1 MFKKVSKLKKF
12 GIFRDFS
19 WGTDTPDFTRFNLI
33 YGWNKS
39 GKTTFSRAFIACEK
53 KTTDFI
59 NYPKD
64 KDGNAIG
71 EFEIKTESGTAISHS
86 NCQSGTKQIRV
97 FNKDFIE
104 DNVSFD
110 PTNPS
115 EPIVYVSEED
125 IESNKKLKE
134 SQSKVTPLA
143 EKYESAQ
150 KDRQKSEKAEDDF
163 RKSTARTIKDIVGN
177 LKVNDKYRD
186 YDKGS
191 VKTTIENVGIG
202 KFLKFT
208 DDEFEKKKKLI
219 SGDPLSKQTPLSK
232 YVFSFSY
239 DGKGLGSFSE
249 VFSEI
254 SNLLKRKIIAETI
267 DRFKDDP
274 ELNKWAQHGF
284 ELHKT
289 KNEKKKCLFCQ
300 NDFSAGFL
308 DSLSKHFSND
318 YEKLQGEINS
328 FISGL
333 ENLRREKITEKNQG
347 LYLDLQD
354 KYKNSSKELNKIINE
369 LTAWVDEAVKKLKEK
384 YDNPLS
390 DVSDPKSPN
399 DFPAQYDRKIDEINA
414 VIKEHNTKVDNHE
427 QEVGKAKEELE
438 KHLIAVAIDEQEYS
452 KIKSEFD
459 KSIEAEKETKKAVDD
474 NAQAISKLE
483 KETSNIGKAVQKINK
498 HLEEFFGRKEILLE
512 LDDSK
517 KGYIIKRDGDVAHN
531 LSEGEKNAIAFSYF
545 IVKTQEKGFK
555 VKEGIIVVDDPIS
568 SFDSNFIY
576 HCFSLIK
583 NHFKDAEQLI
593 VSTHNFEFF
602 NLVKDWFEQKN
613 RKVESDNKKI
623 TNEADKKPIPCEFFM
638 IENIIEN
645 DKRCASIVP
654 LEETLRKFKSEYH
667 FLFSRLNKF
676 ITEGT
681 PDYAD
686 FYTIGNIAR
695 RFLEIYINF
704 KIPTTGDLKSRVD
717 QLDTKTVS
725 ETEKDKVYKLIQEFS
740 HGLDPAS
747 TIEHK
752 DKSEIQNA
760 IKVLM
765 KMVEES
771 DKKHFESLRSSL

>member
-12 GIFRDFS
+12 GIFRDFV
-19 WGTDTPDFTRFNLI
+19 WGADTPDFARFNLI

-39 GKTTFSRAFIACEK
+39 GKTTFSRAFVACEK
-53 KTTDFI
+53 KTTDFK
-59 NYPKD
+59 NYPRD
-64 KDGNAIG
+64 KNRNTVG
-71 EFEIKTESGTAISHS
+71 EFEIKTESGTAINHL
-86 NCQSGTKQIRV
+86 NCQTCTKQIRV

-115 EPIVYVSEED
+115 KPIVYISEED
-125 IESNKKLKE
+125 IKSNKKLKE
-134 SQSKVTPLA
+134 LQSKVASLE
-143 EKYESAQ
+143 EKYELAQ
-150 KDRQKSEKAEDDF
+150 KDRQRSEKAEDDF
-163 RKSTARTIKDIVGN
+163 RKSTARKIKDIVGN

-191 VKTTIENVGIG
+191 LKKTIEEIGIE
-202 KFLKFT
+202 KFT
-208 DDEFEKKKKLI
+208 KLSDDEFEKKKKLI
-219 SGDPLSKQTPLSK
+219 SGDPLNPQNFLLQ
-232 YVFSFSY
+232 YRFSFSY
-239 DGKGLGSFSE
+239 DGKSLKSFSE
-249 VFSEI
+249 LYRDI
-254 SNLLKRKIIAETI
+254 SKLIKRKVVAETI
-267 DRFKDDP
+267 DRLKDDP

-289 KNEKKKCLFCQ
+289 KDEKRRCLFCQ
-300 NDFSAGFL
+300 NEFSAGFL
-308 DSLSKHFSND
+308 DSLSKHFNND
-318 YEKLQGEINS
+318 YEKLQGDINS
-328 FISGL
+328 FIASL
-333 ENLRREKITEKNQG
+333 EKLKRDKVTEKNQE
-347 LYLDLQD
+347 LYADLQD
-354 KYKNSSKELNKIINE
+354 NYKNSAKELNKIIDE
-369 LTAWVDEAVKKLKEK
+369 LTAWIDKAVKQLKEK
-384 YDNPLS
+384 YDNPLLE
-390 DVSDPKSPN
+390 VSDPQYPK
-399 DFPAQYDRKIDEINA
+399 DFSTLYDENVKKINA
-414 VIKEHNTKVDNHE
+414 IIKEHNTKVGNHE
-427 QEVGKAKEELE
+427 QEVKRAKEELE

-459 KSIEAEKETKKAVDD
+459 KSIEAEKEAKKAVDD
-474 NAQAISKLE
+474 NAQEISKLE

-555 VKEGIIVVDDPIS
+555 IKEGIIVIDDPIS

-583 NHFKDAEQLI
+583 NHFKDAKQLI
-593 VSTHNFEFF
+593 VLTHNFEFF
-602 NLVKDWFEQKN
+602 NLIKDWFGQKN
-613 RKVESDNKKI
+613 HKVESDNKKI
-623 TNEADKKPIPCEFFM
+623 ANKADKKPIPCEFFM
-638 IENIIEN
+638 IENVIEN
-645 DKRCASIVP
+645 EKRCASIVA
-654 LEETLRKFKSEYH
+654 LEETLRKFKSEYQ

-704 KIPTTGDLKSRVD
+704 KIPTIGDLKSKVD
-717 QLDTKTVS
+717 QLDTRTVS
-725 ETEKDKVYKLIQEFS
+725 DTEKDKVYKLIQEFS

-771 DKKHFESLRSSL
+771 DKKHFESLQSNL

>member
-1 MFKKVSKLKKF
+1 MFEKVSKLKKF

-19 WGTDTPDFTRFNLI
+19 WDASTPDFTRFNLI

-39 GKTTFSRAFIACEK
+39 GKTTFSRAFVACEK
-53 KTTDFI
+53 KTTNFI
-59 NYPKD
+59 NYPRD
-64 KDGNAIG
+64 KDGNIIG
-71 EFEIKTESGTAISHS
+71 EFEIKTNGGSAINHT
-86 NCQSGTKQIRV
+86 NCQNCTRQIRV

-134 SQSKVTPLA
+134 LQGKVTPLA
-143 EKYESAQ
+143 EKYESVQ
-150 KDRQKSEKAEDDF
+150 KDKQKSEKAEDDF

-191 VKTTIENVGIG
+191 VKTTIEKIGID
-202 KFLKFT
+202 KFSKLS

-219 SGDPLSKQTPLSK
+219 GGDPLSAQSPLSQ
-232 YVFSFSY
+232 YGFSFSY
-239 DGKGLGSFSE
+239 DGENLKSFSE
-249 VFSEI
+249 VPSEI
-254 SNLLKRKIIAETI
+254 SNLLKRKVVAETI
-267 DRFKDDP
+267 DRLKDDP

-289 KNEKKKCLFCQ
+289 KEEKKKCLFCQ
-300 NDFSAGFL
+300 NKLSAGFL

-318 YEKLQGEINS
+318 YEKLQKEINS

-333 ENLRREKITEKNQG
+333 ENLKREKITEKNHG
-347 LYLDLQD
+347 LYSDLQEN
-354 KYKNSSKELNKIINE
+354 YKIGSKELNKIIGE
-369 LTAWVDEAVKKLKEK
+369 LAAWIGEAVKKLKEK

-390 DVSDPKSPN
+390 NVGDPKLPK
-399 DFPAQYDRKIDEINA
+399 DFSAQYDEKIDEINA
-414 VIKEHNTKVDNHE
+414 VIKEHNTKVDNHG
-427 QEVGKAKEELE
+427 QEVEKAKEELE
-438 KHLIAVAIDEQEYS
+438 KHLIAVATDEQEYS

-459 KSIEAEKETKKAVDD
+459 KSVEAEKEAKKAVDD
-474 NAQAISKLE
+474 NAQNISKLE

-498 HLEEFFGRKEILLE
+498 HLEEFLGRKEILLE

-517 KGYIIKRDGDVAHN
+517 KGYVIKRDGDVARN
-531 LSEGEKNAIAFSYF
+531 LSEGEKNAVAFSYF

-555 VKEGIIVVDDPIS
+555 IKEGIIVIDDPIS

-583 NHFKDAEQLI
+583 NHFKDAKQLI

-602 NLVKDWFEQKN
+602 NLVKYWFEQKN

-623 TNEADKKPIPCEFFM
+623 TKESGKKPIPCEFFM
-638 IENIIEN
+638 VENIIED

-717 QLDTKTVS
+717 QLDTQTVS

-771 DKKHFESLRSSL
+771 DKKHFESLQSNL